1 VSAGLPRRVPPYL
14 KPSLVAKA
22 CGLSRKEA
30 KSLLRRAR
38 LLERIGTHD
47 YVAESKLRDSLPEV
61 YDRVYAH
68 VVLGPNG
75 THPTQT
81 DTESARAR

>member
-1 VSAGLPRRVPPYL
+1 MSAPAPKQVPPYL
-14 KPSLVAKA
+14 KPSLIGKA
-22 CGLSRKEA
+22 CGLTRKEA
-30 KSLLRRAR
+30 KSLLRRAG

-47 YVAESKLRDSLPEV
+47 YVADSKLRDSLPEV

-75 THPTQT
+75 TNPTET
-81 DTESARAR
+81 DTEASRAP